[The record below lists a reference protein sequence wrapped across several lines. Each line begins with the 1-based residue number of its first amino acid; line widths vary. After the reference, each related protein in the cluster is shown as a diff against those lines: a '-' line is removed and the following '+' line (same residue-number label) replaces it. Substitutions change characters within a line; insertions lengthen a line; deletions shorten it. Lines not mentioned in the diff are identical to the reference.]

1 MSYWNF
7 KNLAIW
13 LPRAFSYI
21 TWERSFQ
28 SMWFLQNHKDNYGGS
43 WKKKNSILQG
53 LPYWGGSGSP
63 PHQAKIYSFP
73 HLENP
78 PQPNVYPPPSTKQQ
92 FSSYN
97 LIKTVSIFS
106 CRHYSSSVFVLISYS
121 LDTQVMLILI
131 LIDVQYSK
139 KAVFS
144 FEKSLNRQ
152 NHSSSGSLHLVKK
165 FPQ

>member
-1 MSYWNF
+1 MVDHVNPKIAYCKVFRTEEDLESAPPGE
-7 KNLAIW
+7 NLLIPP
-13 LPRAFSYI
+13 PR
-21 TWERSFQ
+21 
-28 SMWFLQNHKDNYGGS
+28 K
-43 WKKKNSILQG
+43 
-53 LPYWGGSGSP
+53 SP
-63 PHQAKIYSFP
+63 PNQMFI
-73 HLENP
+73 
-78 PQPNVYPPPSTKQQ
+78 PPSTKQQ

-106 CRHYSSSVFVLISYS
+106 CRHYSSSAFVLISYS